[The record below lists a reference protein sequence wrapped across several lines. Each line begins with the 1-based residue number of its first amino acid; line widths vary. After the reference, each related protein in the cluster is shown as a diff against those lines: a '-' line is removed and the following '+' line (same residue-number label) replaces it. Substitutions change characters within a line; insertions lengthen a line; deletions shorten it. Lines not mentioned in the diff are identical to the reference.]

1 MIDALNKHLPLEL
14 NAHLIY
20 AGQSAIFSYR
30 GYTKLADHYKDSAKE
45 EMGHAQKVM
54 KRIQQLGGWPDY
66 VPDALPVKGQS
77 KWSVREL
84 FEANLATEQKVLDSL
99 TKLIQAADEDEQDWE
114 TDNVLRTLVSDTEDD
129 IQFYTA
135 QLAQIEEI
143 GLQNYLAAQL

>member
-1 MIDALNKHLPLEL
+1 
-14 NAHLIY
+14 
-20 AGQSAIFSYR
+20 
-30 GYTKLADHYKDSAKE
+30 
-45 EMGHAQKVM
+45 
-54 KRIQQLGGWPDY
+54 
-66 VPDALPVKGQS
+66 
-77 KWSVREL
+77 L

>member
-1 MIDALNKHLPLEL
+1 M
-14 NAHLIY
+14 
-20 AGQSAIFSYR
+20 
-30 GYTKLADHYKDSAKE
+30 
-45 EMGHAQKVM
+45 
-54 KRIQQLGGWPDY
+54 
-66 VPDALPVKGQS
+66 
-77 KWSVREL
+77 

>member
-1 MIDALNKHLPLEL
+1 M
-14 NAHLIY
+14 
-20 AGQSAIFSYR
+20 
-30 GYTKLADHYKDSAKE
+30 T
-45 EMGHAQKVM
+45 
-54 KRIQQLGGWPDY
+54 LGSTLY
-66 VPDALPVKGQS
+66 VPSALSVKGQS
-77 KWSVREL
+77 KWSVKEL

-114 TDNVLRTLVSDTEDD
+114 TYNVLRTLVSDTEDD

>member
-1 MIDALNKHLPLEL
+1 
-14 NAHLIY
+14 
-20 AGQSAIFSYR
+20 
-30 GYTKLADHYKDSAKE
+30 
-45 EMGHAQKVM
+45 M

-66 VPDALPVKGQS
+66 VPNALPVKGQS
-77 KWSVREL
+77 KWSVKEL

-99 TKLIQAADEDEQDWE
+99 TKLIQAADKDEQDWE

-129 IQFYTA
+129 IEFYTA

>member
-1 MIDALNKHLPLEL
+1 
-14 NAHLIY
+14 
-20 AGQSAIFSYR
+20 
-30 GYTKLADHYKDSAKE
+30 
-45 EMGHAQKVM
+45 M

-66 VPDALPVKGQS
+66 VPIALPVKGQS
-77 KWSVREL
+77 KWSVKEL

-99 TKLIQAADEDEQDWE
+99 TKLIQAADKDEQDWE

-129 IQFYTA
+129 IEFYTA